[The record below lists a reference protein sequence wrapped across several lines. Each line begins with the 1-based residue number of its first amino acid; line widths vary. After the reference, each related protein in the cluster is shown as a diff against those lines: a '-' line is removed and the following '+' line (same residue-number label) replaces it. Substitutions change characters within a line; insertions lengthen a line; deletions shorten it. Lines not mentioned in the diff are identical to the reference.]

1 VLQGRY
7 LQQGQLDAYIVNP
20 EKLIVRSVLPQDDI
34 GLLHKHLVNVEVRL
48 AEAPANTIEAQ
59 VLRETPAASSQL
71 PSRALGAIGG
81 GDIAIMTSDNKG
93 LTADEKV
100 FHVDLRLPDDL
111 QVTGLG
117 GRAYIRFNHG
127 TEPLFSQWLR
137 NGRQLLL
144 SRSLL

>member
-1 VLQGRY
+1 M
-7 LQQGQLDAYIVNP
+7 
-20 EKLIVRSVLPQDDI
+20 
-34 GLLHKHLVNVEVRL
+34 NVEVRL
-48 AEAPANTIEAQ
+48 AELPANIIEAQ
-59 VLRETPAASSQL
+59 ILRETPAASSQL
-71 PSRALGAIGG
+71 PGRALGAIGG
-81 GDIAIMTSDNKG
+81 GDIAIMSSDNKG

-137 NGRQLLL
+137 NAQQLLL